1 MSFRVKII
9 SPLKATETDI
19 QRRQRRYSEH
29 AGRDTQVEVF
39 NLDEGPAAL
48 NTPGDLLFCEHAV
61 FQEGVKTDRHD
72 FDAILI
78 DCVFDPAVDAL
89 REETGIPTFGP
100 TRTTL
105 PLISLVAPNFSII
118 ARIEKQSQLLAQVV
132 SKYRYGDRLVSTRA
146 LGISYEEA
154 KEEKIFN
161 EAMIRQL
168 KLVVEEDHAGAVMM
182 GSTTMA
188 LADQVAAA
196 AAGMPLFFP
205 GMVALRTME
214 ILWFDRLMV

>member
-9 SPLKATETDI
+9 SPLKATEADI

-29 AGRDTQVEVF
+29 AGPDTQVEVF
-39 NLDEGPAAL
+39 NLEEGPLAL
-48 NTPGDLLFCEHAV
+48 NTPDDLIFCEHAV
-61 FQEGVKTDRHD
+61 FQEGTKTERHD

-78 DCVFDPAVDAL
+78 DCVFDVAVDAL

-105 PLISLVAPNFSII
+105 QLISLVAPNFSII
-118 ARIEKQSQLLAQVV
+118 ARIEKQSELLAQVV
-132 SKYRYGDRLVSTRA
+132 RKYGYGDRLVSTRA

-154 KEEKIFN
+154 KEENIFN
-161 EAMIRQL
+161 EAIIRQL
-168 KLVVEEDHAGAVMM
+168 KLVIEEDKAGAVMM

-188 LADQVAAA
+188 LADEVAVA

-205 GMVALRTME
+205 GMIALKVME
-214 ILWFDRLMV
+214 ILWFDRVMA

>member
-9 SPLKATETDI
+9 SPLKAAEPDI

-29 AGRDTQVEVF
+29 AGPDTQVAVF
-39 NLDEGPAAL
+39 NLEEGPMAL
-48 NTPGDLLFCEHAV
+48 NTTGDLIFCEHAV

-89 REETGIPTFGP
+89 REKTGIPTFGP

-105 PLISLVAPNFSII
+105 PLISLVARNFSII
-118 ARIEKQSQLLAQVV
+118 ARIEKQAELLGQVV
-132 SKYRYGDRLVSTRA
+132 CKYGHGDRLVSTRA

-154 KEEKIFN
+154 KEERIFN

-168 KLVVEEDHAGAVMM
+168 KVVVEEDHAGAVMM

-188 LADQVAAA
+188 LADEVAAA
-196 AAGMPLFFP
+196 AAGMPLLFP
-205 GMVALRTME
+205 GMTALRVME
-214 ILWFDRLMV
+214 VLWFDRLMV

>member
-9 SPLKATETDI
+9 SPLKATEADI
-19 QRRQRRYSEH
+19 QRRQLRYSEH
-29 AGRDTQVEVF
+29 AGPNTQVEIF
-39 NLDEGPAAL
+39 NLEEGPLAL
-48 NTPGDLLFCEHAV
+48 NTPDDLIFCEHAV
-61 FQEGVKTDRHD
+61 FQEGTKTERHD

-78 DCVFDPAVDAL
+78 DCVFDVAVDVL

-105 PLISLVAPNFSII
+105 QLISLVVPSFSII
-118 ARIEKQSQLLAQVV
+118 ARIEKQSELLAQVV
-132 SKYRYGDRLVSTRA
+132 RKYGYGDRLVSTRA

-154 KEEKIFN
+154 KEENIFN

-168 KLVVEEDHAGAVMM
+168 KLVIEEDKAGAVMM

-188 LADQVAAA
+188 LADEVAVA
-196 AAGMPLFFP
+196 AAGMRLFFP
-205 GMVALRTME
+205 GMIALKVME
-214 ILWFDRLMV
+214 ILWFDRVMA

>member
-9 SPLKATETDI
+9 SPLKATKADI

-29 AGRDTQVEVF
+29 AGPDTQAEVF
-39 NLDEGPAAL
+39 NLEEGPLAL
-48 NTPGDLLFCEHAV
+48 NTPDDLIFCEHAV
-61 FQEGVKTDRHD
+61 FQEGAKTDRND

-100 TRTTL
+100 TRITL
-105 PLISLVAPNFSII
+105 PLISLVAPDFSII
-118 ARIEKQSQLLAQVV
+118 ARIKKQSELLAEVV
-132 SKYRYGDRLVSTRA
+132 KKYGYSDRLVATHA

-161 EAMIRQL
+161 EAMIHQL
-168 KLVVEEDHAGAVMM
+168 KLVIEEDHAGAVMM

-188 LADQVAAA
+188 LADEVIEAAA
-196 AAGMPLFFP
+196 DMPLFLP
-205 GMVALRTME
+205 GMIALRVMG
-214 ILWFDRLMV
+214 ILWFNRLMV

>member
-89 REETGIPTFGP
+89 REETEIPTFGP
-100 TRTTL
+100 TNTTL
-105 PLISLVAPNFSII
+105 PLISMVAPNFSII
-118 ARIEKQSQLLAQVV
+118 GRIEK
-132 SKYRYGDRLVSTRA
+132 KDFRA
-146 LGISYEEA
+146 KM
-154 KEEKIFN
+154 KENGE
-161 EAMIRQL
+161 
-168 KLVVEEDHAGAVMM
+168 
-182 GSTTMA
+182 
-188 LADQVAAA
+188 
-196 AAGMPLFFP
+196 
-205 GMVALRTME
+205 LRDLPWFERDE
-214 ILWFDRLMV
+214 IARVFE